1 MSPRHTKKSRILIRD
16 ANIRKY
22 LVCLYDTCL
31 RSVETGGMSIGYASW
46 FSAFIENRKVVP
58 LPSPSDSNQSFPP

>member
-1 MSPRHTKKSRILIRD
+1 MSPRHTKKSRMQIYEIFSLFVRHLSTIG
-16 ANIRKY
+16 
-22 LVCLYDTCL
+22 
-31 RSVETGGMSIGYASW
+31 ETGGMSIGYASW

>member
-1 MSPRHTKKSRILIRD
+1 MSPRNTKKSQILILD

-31 RSVETGGMSIGYASW
+31 RSVETGGTSIGYASW